1 MAAPPSAAALG
12 AQPTPAAPTS
22 FSPLQLERLAFR
34 PGLPLVLAGGAAA
47 LTLGA
52 PMAPIGDGA
61 ALKKLFPS
69 TYGLPTAHFS
79 AGAGVGAPA
88 GAAARPLRIG
98 CVLSGGQ
105 APGGHNVISGLFDA
119 CKAAHAESVL
129 FGFLDGPRGL
139 FTGKFVEIT
148 PQLMAGYRNMGG
160 FDIIGSGRDKIETP
174 EQFSGAR
181 AVAQRLSLDGVVVI
195 GGDDS
200 NTNAALLAEDFARE
214 GLATRVIGC
223 PKTIDG
229 DLKIPGHM
237 DISFGF
243 DTACKIYSEL
253 IGNVCL
259 DALSS
264 GKYYHLI
271 RLMGRA
277 ASNITLE
284 CALQT
289 QPNVTLLGE
298 EVAARKQNL
307 SSLTDEI
314 VKVIVERAAAGKNY
328 GVILV
333 PEGLI
338 EFVPEMNALLH

>member
-148 PQLMAGYRNMGG
+148 PELMAGYRNMGG

-174 EQFSGAR
+174 EQFAGVLEFSAPEG
-181 AVAQRLSLDGVVVI
+181 VALLPQWMLQNLRLRDGGKALFASVRERSSATSWPPTVTLVILWPAMASCSSHRLS
-195 GGDDS
+195 
-200 NTNAALLAEDFARE
+200 R
-214 GLATRVIGC
+214 
-223 PKTIDG
+223 
-229 DLKIPGHM
+229 H
-237 DISFGF
+237 
-243 DTACKIYSEL
+243 
-253 IGNVCL
+253 
-259 DALSS
+259 
-264 GKYYHLI
+264 
-271 RLMGRA
+271 
-277 ASNITLE
+277 
-284 CALQT
+284 
-289 QPNVTLLGE
+289 QP
-298 EVAARKQNL
+298 
-307 SSLTDEI
+307 D
-314 VKVIVERAAAGKNY
+314 
-328 GVILV
+328 
-333 PEGLI
+333 
-338 EFVPEMNALLH
+338 